1 MVEAYLFSFFLYT
14 FANGKTIQKF
24 KKLRDKS
31 YKKLKFCNIET
42 MLVTVFASE
51 YIARSQRL

>member
-24 KKLRDKS
+24 KRDKS
-31 YKKLKFCNIET
+31 YKKLKFFNIENV
-42 MLVTVFASE
+42 LLTVFASE